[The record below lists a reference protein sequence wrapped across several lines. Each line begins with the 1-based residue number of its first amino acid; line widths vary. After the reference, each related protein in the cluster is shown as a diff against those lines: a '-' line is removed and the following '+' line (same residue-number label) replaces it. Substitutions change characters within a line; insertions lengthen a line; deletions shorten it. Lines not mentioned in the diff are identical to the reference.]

1 MKNKIVFVVLLLGV
15 MMACEE
21 VSPSKESKNTPFEEG
36 EHEENGGESGVMPG
50 YIQVLSVKSLP
61 TEVGLNAYFLQA
73 DEFPI
78 FYKTPASIHNDF
90 NGLAQR
96 LELGAKTEDHFVL
109 SIFLFSYHSQLE
121 GDGWVSTIRD
131 NKKFGTAGYPTK
143 ENVNRL
149 YEEAVRSMGKDWFEL
164 FFAHSGVKELGIVA
178 DKPLFGRVAGEEL
191 NDKFKVVY
199 CPPLLAE
206 FPSYDIIKKI
216 DAEGPKLLSE
226 MCAKPFV
233 LPLFD
238 IAVKFAEVP
247 AEKYDE
253 ITFTVAMDILL
264 PDGGERTLTGSVK
277 VAFE

>member
-1 MKNKIVFVVLLLGV
+1 MKRRTNSLIITLLMLASCSDMSNIDRPFGECTDITDIKVMSMGAPAMQTNVFTLKSLFCDDLKEFVAAPFGV
-15 MMACEE
+15 GIQSFFNVAE
-21 VSPSKESKNTPFEEG
+21 PIG
-36 EHEENGGESGVMPG
+36 SGVNADMG
-50 YIQVLSVKSLP
+50 NLALVVDMSQ
-61 TEVGLNAYFLQA
+61 TWEV
-73 DEFPI
+73 
-78 FYKTPASIHNDF
+78 
-90 NGLAQR
+90 
-96 LELGAKTEDHFVL
+96 
-109 SIFLFSYHSQLE
+109 
-121 GDGWVSTIRD
+121 VS
-131 NKKFGTAGYPTK
+131 NKKYD
-143 ENVNRL
+143 NLNR
-149 YEEAVRSMGKDWFEL
+149 YNY
-164 FFAHSGVKELGIVA
+164 KELSHKNLPSTENYLKLFHEISPDRSWVGEWFAFFGHAGVRTMSVTV

-233 LPLFD
+233 LPIFD
-238 IAVKFAEVP
+238 IAVKFADVP

-253 ITFTVAMDILL
+253 VTFNVAMDILL

>member
-216 DAEGPKLLSE
+216 DA
-226 MCAKPFV
+226 
-233 LPLFD
+233 
-238 IAVKFAEVP
+238 
-247 AEKYDE
+247 
-253 ITFTVAMDILL
+253 
-264 PDGGERTLTGSVK
+264 
-277 VAFE
+277 

>member
-1 MKNKIVFVVLLLGV
+1 M
-15 MMACEE
+15 
-21 VSPSKESKNTPFEEG
+21 
-36 EHEENGGESGVMPG
+36 
-50 YIQVLSVKSLP
+50 SV
-61 TEVGLNAYFLQA
+61 T
-73 DEFPI
+73 
-78 FYKTPASIHNDF
+78 
-90 NGLAQR
+90 
-96 LELGAKTEDHFVL
+96 
-109 SIFLFSYHSQLE
+109 
-121 GDGWVSTIRD
+121 
-131 NKKFGTAGYPTK
+131 
-143 ENVNRL
+143 
-149 YEEAVRSMGKDWFEL
+149 
-164 FFAHSGVKELGIVA
+164 A

-191 NDKFKVVY
+191 NDKFKVIY

-226 MCAKPFV
+226 MCVKPFV

-277 VAFE
+277 VVFE